1 MDSELMLAL
10 GRLEGKVDALIQGQ
24 AAQGEKLNAHDKR
37 IRQLEQSK
45 SWLLGVAAAAG
56 SGASIVCKFLFN

>member
-1 MDSELMLAL
+1 MLAL

-45 SWLLGVAAAAG
+45 SWFLGIAAAAG

>member
-1 MDSELMLAL
+1 MNNDLMLAL

-37 IRQLEQSK
+37 IRELEQAK
-45 SWLLGVAAAAG
+45 SWLLGIAAAAG
-56 SGASIVCKFLFN
+56 SGASVICRFLFE